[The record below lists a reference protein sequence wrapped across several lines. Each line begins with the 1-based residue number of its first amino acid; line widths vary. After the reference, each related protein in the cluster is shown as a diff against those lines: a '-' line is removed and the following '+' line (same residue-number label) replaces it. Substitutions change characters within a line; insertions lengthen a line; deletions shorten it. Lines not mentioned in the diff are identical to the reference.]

1 MKSNR
6 HVFSFLLIAFFIF
19 LAFGSLLE
27 DKNEKKTY
35 KTDSDGT
42 IRITAK
48 NLFKE
53 YLDNPVAADEK
64 FKGKTL
70 KVEGTVSSID
80 KGTDGRICV
89 MLETDELIGYIFC
102 YFPDSESKD
111 VAKINRGNYRT
122 IKGKCTGKLVGVML
136 EDCDV
141 Y

>member
-1 MKSNR
+1 MRSHR
-6 HVFSFLLIAFFIF
+6 HVFSFLLITFFIF
-19 LAFGSLLE
+19 LAFGSIFE
-27 DKNEKKTY
+27 NKNEKKTY
-35 KTDSDGT
+35 KTDNDGT
-42 IRITAK
+42 IRISAK

-53 YLDNPVAADEK
+53 YIENPVAADEK

-122 IKGKCTGKLVGVML
+122 IKGKCTGKLVGVTL

>member
-1 MKSNR
+1 MSSYR

-19 LAFGSLLE
+19 LAFGSLFE
-27 DKNEKKTY
+27 NKNEKKTY
-35 KTDSDGT
+35 KTDNDGT

-53 YLDNPVAADEK
+53 YIENPLAADEK

-122 IKGKCTGKLVGVML
+122 IKGKCTGKLLGVSL